1 MQCNL
6 AQKLTDL
13 YVEQVESK
21 IHYWHSCK
29 KSRVYHHLML
39 YQLWVDVWLHY
50 RWCSPLWGWMGSGC
64 VGEWWWAETKCCLAD
79 WVRDTH
85 TCKIE
90 VTSNY
95 TLNRLRKTLAKLMHV
110 NVVLLPLYMISTFS
124 ACMEI
129 LNDIHC
135 KGTTKLYSKL
145 YSVIHVVTDLL
156 TLLLVCVYRKVQ
168 PRSLID
174 PYKYDKNSWTS
185 CFSDRKRRVLLYT
198 NMHVHNYE
206 LCY

>member
-1 MQCNL
+1 
-6 AQKLTDL
+6 
-13 YVEQVESK
+13 
-21 IHYWHSCK
+21 
-29 KSRVYHHLML
+29 ML
-39 YQLWVDVWLHY
+39 YQSLWVDVWLHY

-110 NVVLLPLYMISTFS
+110 NVVLLPLYTRLVLSVHAWRYSTTYIVKVQRTCTRIVLCYTCSNRFAYTSFS
-124 ACMEI
+124 AC
-129 LNDIHC
+129 
-135 KGTTKLYSKL
+135 LY
-145 YSVIHVVTDLL
+145 
-156 TLLLVCVYRKVQ
+156 RNVQ

-185 CFSDRKRRVLLYT
+185 CFSDR
-198 NMHVHNYE
+198 
-206 LCY
+206 